1 MDAQQPIGA
10 GTDARGERHSG
21 IDLSN
26 TFANGSGQDDCLRFF
41 LGGRRI
47 FLKLTDGDLW
57 EKTGSEWVTV
67 KVKKGDDPGN

>member
-47 FLKLTDGDLW
+47 FLKLTDGDL
-57 EKTGSEWVTV
+57 
-67 KVKKGDDPGN
+67 